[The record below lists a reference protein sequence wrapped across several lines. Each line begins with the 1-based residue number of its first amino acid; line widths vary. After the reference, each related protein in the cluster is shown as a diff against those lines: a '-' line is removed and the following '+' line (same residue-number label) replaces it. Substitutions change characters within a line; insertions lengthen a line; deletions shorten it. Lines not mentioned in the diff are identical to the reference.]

1 MDQKTIEWMRDR
13 VNKADKI
20 NAELNRLHR
29 LKYDVE
35 KPELSVALPNCSGSY
50 FRVDVPVTDEV
61 RKLLIADLDR
71 RIAEQQKALDEI

>member
-13 VNKADKI
+13 VKNADKI

-35 KPELSVALPNCSGSY
+35 QPQLSIALPNCSGSY

-61 RKLLIADLDR
+61 RKLLIAW
-71 RIAEQQKALDEI
+71 LDELIEMRQKELAEI